1 MNIGSK
7 LVLNNNNNN
16 NNNNN
21 TMILTA
27 TETPSTKWD
36 QN

>member
-1 MNIGSK
+1 MNNGSK
-7 LVLNNNNNN
+7 LVLN

-36 QN
+36 GSQIRQ